1 MKVLV
6 DTHTFIWDIIADP
19 RSSTKA
25 KQILR
30 SNEHELVFSLVSLW
44 EIAIKIKTGK
54 LHTIGSSVAYIRD
67 EMDAYGMQLLPIRYD
82 HVLQLESLPHHHGD
96 PFDRL
101 LIAQALTESL
111 PILSGDRI
119 LASYGIKLVW

>member
-1 MKVLV
+1 MKVLL
-6 DTHTFIWDIIADP
+6 DTHTFLWSLLNDH
-19 RSSTKA
+19 RLTRKA
-25 KQILR
+25 KQALT

-54 LHTIGSSVAYIRD
+54 LNTIGSSVAYIRD
-67 EMDAYGMQLLPIRYD
+67 EMDAYGMQLLPIRYE

-111 PILSGDRI
+111 PILSADRI
-119 LASYGIKLVW
+119 FATYGIKLVW

>member
-6 DTHTFIWDIIADP
+6 DTHTFLWALLHDHRLTP
-19 RSSTKA
+19 KA

-30 SNEHELVFSLVSLW
+30 STEDELVFSLVSLW

-67 EMDAYGMQLLPIRYD
+67 QMDDYGMELLPIRYD
-82 HVLQLESLPHHHGD
+82 HVLSLEQLPHHHGD

-111 PILSGDRI
+111 PILTADAIFKR
-119 LASYGIKLVW
+119 YGVKVIW

>member
-6 DTHTFIWDIIADP
+6 DTHTFLWAFLHDH
-19 RSSTKA
+19 RLTSKA
-25 KQILR
+25 KQILT

-119 LASYGIKLVW
+119 FASYGIKLVW

>member
-54 LHTIGSSVAYIRD
+54 LNTIGSSVAYLRD
-67 EMDAYGMQLLPIRYD
+67 EMDAYGMQLLPIRYE

-119 LASYGIKLVW
+119 FASYGIKLVW

>member
-6 DTHTFIWDIIADP
+6 DTHTFLWALLHDH
-19 RSSTKA
+19 RLTSKA

-30 SNEHELVFSLVSLW
+30 SDEHELIFSLVSLW

-54 LHTIGSSVAYIRD
+54 LNTIGSSVAYIRD
-67 EMDAYGMQLLPIRYD
+67 EMNAYGMQLLPIRYE
-82 HVLQLESLPHHHGD
+82 HILQLESLPHHHSD

-101 LIAQALTESL
+101 LIAQAITESL
-111 PILSGDRI
+111 PILTGDK
-119 LASYGIKLVW
+119 AFKDYAVKLIW

>member
-6 DTHTFIWDIIADP
+6 DTHTFLWALIA
-19 RSSTKA
+19 RSPPHAKA

-54 LHTIGSSVAYIRD
+54 LTTIGSSVAYIRD
-67 EMDAYGMQLLPIRYD
+67 EMNGYGMQLLPIRYE
-82 HVLQLESLPHHHGD
+82 HILALESLPHHHGD

-111 PILSGDRI
+111 PILSADRI
-119 LASYGIKLVW
+119 FASYGIKLVW

>member
-6 DTHTFIWDIIADP
+6 DTHTFLWDIIADH
-19 RSSTKA
+19 RSSAKA

-30 SNEHELVFSLVSLW
+30 SDEHELVFSLVSLW

-54 LHTIGSSVAYIRD
+54 LNTIGSSVAYIRD
-67 EMDAYGMQLLPIRYD
+67 EMDAYGMQLLPIRYE
-82 HVLQLESLPHHHGD
+82 HILQLESLPHHHSD

-111 PILSGDRI
+111 PILSADR
-119 LASYGIKLVW
+119 AFTNYGIKLLW

>member
-6 DTHTFIWDIIADP
+6 DTHTFIWDIIADH
-19 RSSTKA
+19 RSSAKA

-30 SNEHELVFSLVSLW
+30 SDEHELVFSLVSLW

-54 LHTIGSSVAYIRD
+54 LNTIGSSVAYLRD
-67 EMDAYGMQLLPIRYD
+67 EMEAYGMELLPFRYE
-82 HVLQLESLPHHHGD
+82 HILQLESLPHHHGD

-101 LIAQALTESL
+101 LIAQAITESL
-111 PILSGDRI
+111 PILTADQVFRQ
-119 LASYGIKLVW
+119 YGAKTIW

>member
-6 DTHTFIWDIIADP
+6 DTHTFLWALLYDHRLTA
-19 RSSTKA
+19 KA
-25 KQILR
+25 KHILR
-30 SNEHELVFSLVSLW
+30 SSEHELVFSLVSLW

-54 LHTIGSSVAYIRD
+54 LNTIGSSVAYIRD
-67 EMDAYGMQLLPIRYD
+67 EMNAYGMELLPIRYE
-82 HVLQLESLPHHHGD
+82 HILQLESLPHHHSD

-111 PILSGDRI
+111 PILTGDK
-119 LASYGIKLVW
+119 AFAHYGAKVIW

>member
-119 LASYGIKLVW
+119 FASYGIKLVW